1 MSLVS
6 FAAKLA
12 VKPRGPVEE
21 AIFEHIWQQTP
32 VEKVLVALIDAEVLL
47 YSQNPAG
54 AVPGGSDPKPLVTQ
68 GGDGKPAMLVFTSR
82 ARMAAIAKQLP
93 DPAAA
98 PLAMSFRDVLRWAP
112 VELGLAIN
120 LGSALAAECTSAH
133 LDVLRRQAGVFRP

>member
-12 VKPRGPVEE
+12 VKPRGTVEE

-32 VEKVLVALIDAEVLL
+32 VEKVLAALIDAEVLI

-54 AVPGGSDPKPLVTQ
+54 AVPGGSDPRPLVTQ

-82 ARMAAIAKQLP
+82 ERTAAIARQLP

-98 PLAMSFRDVLRWAP
+98 PLAMPFRDVLRWAP

-120 LGSALAAECTSAH
+120 LGSALAAECSSAH
-133 LDVLRRQAGVFRP
+133 LDVLRRQAGIFRP